1 VRASVRDVLTVIVRL
16 DRRTLETKIDVLNDD
31 ATPAEAALLLER
43 AAERATRMA
52 WNKLREPPRAAPA
65 PTETA

>member
-1 VRASVRDVLTVIVRL
+1 VRDVLTVIVRL

-52 WNKLREPPRAAPA
+52 WNKLREPPPGAPA